1 MKRIALAGAVLL
13 AASGFAQA
21 QSLKLSAEDSRAIQS
36 CIKEKT
42 AKSEGGE
49 GCIGIIAN
57 PCLDKPEGQSTHG
70 QSQCYQREHLVWDD
84 ILNETYRRLQKQ
96 LNEKQRKSLREVQRV
111 WIESRKQQ
119 CAFFSDFHEGG
130 TIAIPAGASCFNTET
145 ARRAFYLLNF
155 LDFGN

>member
-1 MKRIALAGAVLL
+1 MKRIALVGAVLL
-13 AASGFAQA
+13 AACGFAQA

-42 AKSEGGE
+42 AKGE
-49 GCIGIIAN
+49 ADRCIGIIAN
-57 PCLDKPEGQSTHG
+57 PCLERPDGQSTAG
-70 QSQCYQREHLVWDD
+70 QSQCYRREHLVWDD

-130 TIAIPAGASCFNTET
+130 TIAIPAGSSCFNTET

>member
-1 MKRIALAGAVLL
+1 MRSLVLAGALLL
-13 AASGFAQA
+13 APLGVAHA

-42 AKSEGGE
+42 NNTADL
-49 GCIGIIAN
+49 CIGIIAN
-57 PCLDKPEGQSTHG
+57 TCLDTPDGQSTHG

-96 LNEKQRKSLREVQRV
+96 LNEKQRKSLREVQRT
-111 WIESRKQQ
+111 WIEARKQQ
-119 CAFFSDFHEGG
+119 CSFYSDFHEGG
-130 TIAIPAGASCFNTET
+130 TIAIPAYASCFNTET